1 MRSKLK
7 SRVMALYEREIAQN
21 LSEEDKRFTR
31 ILLQI
36 DRLHKILTSQSG
48 QVVSLEKKILG
59 RSVVGDVSKKN
70 TLNDSLI

>member
-1 MRSKLK
+1 
-7 SRVMALYEREIAQN
+7 MALYEREIAQN

>member
-1 MRSKLK
+1 MRNKLK
-7 SRVMALYEREIAQN
+7 SRVMALYEREIAEN

-59 RSVVGDVSKKN
+59 RSAVGDIGKKN